1 MSQKELVSRRASLSY
16 RLTVAS
22 WAGLLCYQIYCVANF
37 GEPWIIALGR
47 LLPLIIFIPGLIRV
61 APRTVI
67 WLCFVSLMYFISGVE
82 RLFATPYSVSAWF
95 AMVCIVT
102 LFTAGMLWVRW
113 QSRDQL
119 AS

>member
-22 WAGLLCYQIYCVANF
+22 WAGLLCYQIYCVVNF

-95 AMVCIVT
+95 ASLHSHLVYRWNALGSLAV
-102 LFTAGMLWVRW
+102 AGSV
-113 QSRDQL
+113 S
-119 AS
+119 